1 MATIVEKVAESLEQ
15 LKQLQDA
22 ENFVV
27 LHGTEQLSRVHLT
40 RLLREGW
47 LKEVVKGWYIA
58 SRPGMEGDTTDW
70 YTSFWAFMSKYCASR
85 FGKKWS
91 LTAEQSLDLHSGN
104 TTVPIQTI
112 IRNPDGNNN
121 VTSLLYGTSLFNLK
135 AKLPSSIYT
144 HSEFGVQM
152 YTLAEALV
160 FVSPTYFRQN
170 SISARICLQMVK
182 DESEIC
188 GILADEGASTRAGR
202 LVGAFRNIG
211 RDKIANNILGLMKR
225 LGYDVREED
234 PFEDKVGSISP
245 FPISPYVA
253 RISLM
258 WSKMRQAIISN
269 FPSPSSEPTDINQLL
284 KQLDDKYTEDAY
296 HSLSI
301 EGYRV
306 SDELIEK
313 VKSGKWNPKKEDKE
327 AHNALVAR
335 GYYQAF
341 QAVKNTIAKI
351 VEGTVAGTAVDNDH
365 GNWYFEMWQPMVAA
379 GLFKPSA
386 IVGYR
391 NRPVYIRG
399 SRHTPMNYEAV
410 RDAMPEY
417 FRLLREEK
425 HPAVRAILGHF
436 LFSFIHPY
444 NDGNGRM
451 SRFIMNTM
459 LSTGGYSWTIIPV
472 ERRDYYMQALEKAS
486 IEGDITDF
494 TKLIAD
500 LLAQSS
506 VFALS

>member
-1 MATIVEKVAESLEQ
+1 
-15 LKQLQDA
+15 
-22 ENFVV
+22 
-27 LHGTEQLSRVHLT
+27 
-40 RLLREGW
+40 
-47 LKEVVKGWYIA
+47 
-58 SRPGMEGDTTDW
+58 MEGDTTDW
-70 YTSFWAFMSKYCASR
+70 YTSYWAFLSKYCTSR
-85 FGKKWS
+85 FGDSWS

-135 AKLPSSIYT
+135 AKLPASIYILP
-144 HSEFGVQM
+144 EYGVRM
-152 YTLAEALV
+152 YSLAEALV

-170 SISARICLQMVK
+170 PISARTCLQMVR
-182 DESEIC
+182 DESEIY

-211 RDKIANNILGLMKR
+211 RDKIANNILAYMKR
-225 LGYDVREED
+225 FGYDVREED
-234 PFEDKVGSISP
+234 PFEDKVDNISP
-245 FPISPYVA
+245 VPVSPYVA
-253 RISLM
+253 RLTLM
-258 WSKMRQAIISN
+258 WGKMRQMVIDN
-269 FPSPSSEPTDINQLL
+269 FPAPASVPANIAELL

-301 EGYRV
+301 EGYKV

-313 VKSGKWNPKKEDKE
+313 VKSGNWNPKEEDKD

-341 QAVKNTIAKI
+341 QAVKATITKI
-351 VEGTVAGTAVDNDH
+351 IEGTDAGTAVDDDY

-379 GLFKPSA
+379 GLYKPSA

-410 RDAMPEY
+410 RDAMPEF
-417 FRLLREEK
+417 FRLLREEE

-436 LFSFIHPY
+436 MFSFIHPY

-459 LSTGGYSWTIIPV
+459 LSTGGYSWTIVPL
-472 ERRDYYMQALEKAS
+472 ERRDAYMQALEKAS
-486 IEGDITDF
+486 IEGDIADF

-500 LLAQSS
+500 LLS
-506 VFALS
+506 

>member
-1 MATIVEKVAESLEQ
+1 
-15 LKQLQDA
+15 
-22 ENFVV
+22 
-27 LHGTEQLSRVHLT
+27 
-40 RLLREGW
+40 
-47 LKEVVKGWYIA
+47 
-58 SRPGMEGDTTDW
+58 
-70 YTSFWAFMSKYCASR
+70 
-85 FGKKWS
+85 
-91 LTAEQSLDLHSGN
+91 
-104 TTVPIQTI
+104 
-112 IRNPDGNNN
+112 
-121 VTSLLYGTSLFNLK
+121 
-135 AKLPSSIYT
+135 
-144 HSEFGVQM
+144 
-152 YTLAEALV
+152 
-160 FVSPTYFRQN
+160 
-170 SISARICLQMVK
+170 VK

-234 PFEDKVGSISP
+234 PFEDKVESISP

-269 FPSPSSEPTDINQLL
+269 FPSPSSEPTNINQLL

-301 EGYRV
+301 EGYKV

-313 VKSGKWNPKKEDKE
+313 VKSGKWNPKEEDKE

-500 LLAQSS
+500 LLAHRS
-506 VFALS
+506 

>member
-85 FGKKWS
+85 FGKNWS

-170 SISARICLQMVK
+170 PISARTCLQMVK

-234 PFEDKVGSISP
+234 PFEDKVESISP

-258 WSKMRQAIISN
+258 WSKMRQTIISN
-269 FPSPSSEPTDINQLL
+269 FPSPSSEPTNINQLL

-313 VKSGKWNPKKEDKE
+313 VKSGKWNPKEEDKE

-341 QAVKNTIAKI
+341 QAVKSTIAKI

-379 GLFKPSA
+379 GLFQASA

-500 LLAQSS
+500 LLA
-506 VFALS
+506 

>member
-1 MATIVEKVAESLEQ
+1 MSTLAEKVAESLEL
-15 LKQLQDA
+15 LKLLQDT

-27 LHGTEQLSRVHLT
+27 LHGTEQLNRTHLT

-47 LKEVVKGWYIA
+47 LKEVVRGWYIA

-70 YTSFWAFMSKYCASR
+70 YTSYWAFLSKYCASR
-85 FGKKWS
+85 FGDNWS

-104 TTVPIQTI
+104 TTVPIQII

-144 HSEFGVQM
+144 HPEYGVQM

-160 FVSPTYFRQN
+160 FASPTYFRQDP
-170 SISARICLQMVK
+170 ISARTCLQMVK
-182 DESEIC
+182 DESEIH
-188 GILADEGASTRAGR
+188 GILADKGASTRAGR

-211 RDKIANNILGLMKR
+211 RDKTADNILRLMKR

-234 PFEDKVGSISP
+234 PFEDKVESIAP
-245 FPISPYVA
+245 FPVSPYVA
-253 RISLM
+253 RLSLM
-258 WSKMRQAIISN
+258 WSKMRKTVIDN
-269 FPSPSSEPTDINQLL
+269 FPSPSSRPIEIDQLI

-301 EGYRV
+301 EGYKV

-313 VKSGKWNPKKEDKE
+313 VKSGNWNPKEEDRE

-341 QAVKNTIAKI
+341 LAVKNTIAKI
-351 VEGTVAGTAVDNDH
+351 VKGTNAGTAVDDDH

-379 GLFKPSA
+379 GLYQPSA

-410 RDAMPEY
+410 RDAMPAY
-417 FRLLREEK
+417 FRLLQKEK

-472 ERRDYYMQALEKAS
+472 ERRDAYMQALEKAS
-486 IEGDITDF
+486 IEGDIVDF

-500 LLAQSS
+500 LLA
-506 VFALS
+506 

>member
-1 MATIVEKVAESLEQ
+1 MATIVEKVAKSLEQ

-22 ENFVV
+22 EKFVV
-27 LHGTEQLSRVHLT
+27 LHGTGQLSRVHLT

-85 FGKKWS
+85 FGKNWS

-121 VTSLLYGTSLFNLK
+121 ATSLLYGTSLFNLK

-170 SISARICLQMVK
+170 PISARICLQMVK

-234 PFEDKVGSISP
+234 PFEDKVESISP

-313 VKSGKWNPKKEDKE
+313 VKSGKWNPKEEDKE

>member
-15 LKQLQDA
+15 LKQLQDT

-85 FGKKWS
+85 FGKNWS

-170 SISARICLQMVK
+170 PISARTCLQMVK

-234 PFEDKVGSISP
+234 PFEDKVESISP

-258 WSKMRQAIISN
+258 WSKMRQTIISN
-269 FPSPSSEPTDINQLL
+269 FPSPSSEPININQLL

-313 VKSGKWNPKKEDKE
+313 VKSGKWNPKEEDKE
-327 AHNALVAR
+327 THNALVAR

-365 GNWYFEMWQPMVAA
+365 ANWYFEMWQPMVAA

-386 IVGYR
+386 TVLCISEV
-391 NRPVYIRG
+391 
-399 SRHTPMNYEAV
+399 H
-410 RDAMPEY
+410 D
-417 FRLLREEK
+417 
-425 HPAVRAILGHF
+425 
-436 LFSFIHPY
+436 IH
-444 NDGNGRM
+444 
-451 SRFIMNTM
+451 
-459 LSTGGYSWTIIPV
+459 L
-472 ERRDYYMQALEKAS
+472 
-486 IEGDITDF
+486 
-494 TKLIAD
+494 
-500 LLAQSS
+500 
-506 VFALS
+506 

>member
-1 MATIVEKVAESLEQ
+1 MATVAEKIAESLEQ
-15 LKQLQDA
+15 LKQLQEA

-40 RLLREGW
+40 RLLSEGW

-70 YTSFWAFMSKYCASR
+70 YTSYWAFMSKYCTSR
-85 FGKKWS
+85 FGDSWS

-112 IRNPDGNNN
+112 IRNPHGNNN

-135 AKLPSSIYT
+135 AKLPASIYILP
-144 HSEFGVQM
+144 EYGVRM
-152 YTLAEALV
+152 YSLAEALV
-160 FVSPTYFRQN
+160 FVSPTYFRRN
-170 SISARICLQMVK
+170 PISARTCLQMVR
-182 DESEIC
+182 DESEIY

-211 RDKIANNILGLMKR
+211 RDKIANNILAYMKR

-234 PFEDKVGSISP
+234 PFEDKVDNISP
-245 FPISPYVA
+245 VPVSPYVA
-253 RISLM
+253 RLTLM
-258 WSKMRQAIISN
+258 WEKMRQTVIDN
-269 FPSPSSEPTDINQLL
+269 FPTPASVPTNIAELL

-296 HSLSI
+296 NSLSI
-301 EGYRV
+301 EGYKV

-313 VKSGKWNPKKEDKE
+313 VKSGNWNPKEEDKD

-341 QAVKNTIAKI
+341 QAVKATITKI
-351 VEGTVAGTAVDNDH
+351 IEGTDAGTAASDDH
-365 GNWYFEMWQPMVAA
+365 GNWYFEMWQPMVAT
-379 GLFKPSA
+379 GLYKPSA

-391 NRPVYIRG
+391 NRPVYIRE

-410 RDAMPEY
+410 RDAMPEF
-417 FRLLREEK
+417 FRLLREEE
-425 HPAVRAILGHF
+425 HPSVRAILGHF
-436 LFSFIHPY
+436 MFSFIHPY

-459 LSTGGYSWTIIPV
+459 LSTGGYSWTIVPL
-472 ERRDYYMQALEKAS
+472 ERRDAYMQALEKAS
-486 IEGDITDF
+486 IEGDIADF

-500 LLAQSS
+500 LLS
-506 VFALS
+506 

>member
-1 MATIVEKVAESLEQ
+1 MATVAERLAESLKQ

-40 RLLREGW
+40 RLLNEGW
-47 LKEVVKGWYIA
+47 LKEVIKGWYIA

-70 YTSFWAFMSKYCASR
+70 YTSYWAFMSKYCTSR
-85 FGKKWS
+85 FGEGWS
-91 LTAEQSLDLHSGN
+91 LTAEQSLDLHSGD
-104 TTVPIQTI
+104 TTIPLQTI
-112 IRNPDGNNN
+112 IRNPEGNNN
-121 VTSLLYGTSLFNLK
+121 VTQLLYGTSLFNLK
-135 AKLPSSIYT
+135 AKLPISIYI
-144 HSEFGVQM
+144 HPEYGVKM
-152 YTLAEALV
+152 YALAEALV
-160 FVSPTYFRQN
+160 FVSPTYFRQKP
-170 SISARICLQMVK
+170 IAARTCLQMVK
-182 DESEIC
+182 DESDIC
-188 GILADEGASTRAGR
+188 GILADEGVSTRAGR
-202 LVGAFRNIG
+202 LAGAFRNIG
-211 RDKIANNILGLMKR
+211 RDKIANNILGYMKR

-234 PFEDKVGSISP
+234 PFENKVENISP
-245 FPISPYVA
+245 LPVSPYVA
-253 RISLM
+253 RLTLM
-258 WSKMRQAIISN
+258 WGNMRQAVIDN
-269 FPSPSSEPTDINQLL
+269 FPAPSTVSTDIDLLLRQLG
-284 KQLDDKYTEDAY
+284 DKYAEDAY

-301 EGYRV
+301 EGYKV

-313 VKSGKWNPKKEDKE
+313 VKNGNWNPKDDDKE
-327 AHNALVAR
+327 THNALVAR

-341 QAVKNTIAKI
+341 QAVKETIRRIVSNTD
-351 VEGTVAGTAVDNDH
+351 AGTAVDEDH

-379 GLFKPSA
+379 GLYKPSA

-417 FRLLREEK
+417 FHLLREEK

-436 LFSFIHPY
+436 LFGFIHPY

-451 SRFIMNTM
+451 SRFVMNTM
-459 LSTGGYSWTIIPV
+459 LSTGGYTWTIIPV
-472 ERRDYYMQALEKAS
+472 EQRSYYMKALEKAG

-500 LLAQSS
+500 LLG
-506 VFALS
+506 

>member
-85 FGKKWS
+85 FGKNWS

-170 SISARICLQMVK
+170 PISARTCLQMVK

-234 PFEDKVGSISP
+234 PFEDKVESISP

-313 VKSGKWNPKKEDKE
+313 VKSGKWNPKEEDKE

-399 SRHTPMNYEAV
+399 SRHRPMNYEAV

-500 LLAQSS
+500 LLAHRS
-506 VFALS
+506 

>member
-1 MATIVEKVAESLEQ
+1 
-15 LKQLQDA
+15 
-22 ENFVV
+22 
-27 LHGTEQLSRVHLT
+27 
-40 RLLREGW
+40 
-47 LKEVVKGWYIA
+47 
-58 SRPGMEGDTTDW
+58 
-70 YTSFWAFMSKYCASR
+70 MSKYCASR
-85 FGKKWS
+85 FGKNWS

-160 FVSPTYFRQN
+160 FVSSTYFRQN
-170 SISARICLQMVK
+170 PISARTCLQMVK

-234 PFEDKVGSISP
+234 PFEDKVESISP
-245 FPISPYVA
+245 FPISPHVA

-258 WSKMRQAIISN
+258 WSKMRQTIISN
-269 FPSPSSEPTDINQLL
+269 FPFPSSEPININQLL

-313 VKSGKWNPKKEDKE
+313 VKSGKWNPKEEDKE

-351 VEGTVAGTAVDNDH
+351 VEETVAGTAVDNDH

-410 RDAMPEY
+410 RDAMTEY

-472 ERRDYYMQALEKAS
+472 GRRDYYMQALEKAS

-500 LLAQSS
+500 LLA
-506 VFALS
+506 